1 MLNESSTRT
10 GLANAWRSAFRSRA
24 ATRFALFWMAVSMIA
39 AATVVSGAG
48 LGRARPDQHSDATL
62 LRRVTYLEHGPGSA
76 RTTPVTAR
84 ATAVSAGGRCKTTA
98 KAGFVPHQIAIRGV
112 VRRAPVLAVGR
123 RAGDVPGTPPVNSY
137 GKRVFAWDA
146 PGVRPGS
153 RRGNVLVNAHTW
165 PDGSALGN
173 RLLGRL
179 YGGAVVRVVGSSKQA
194 CYRVTQRLYVPADR
208 APLGR
213 IYNAYGSS
221 HLVIIV
227 CSGRRL
233 GPGRWSH
240 RTVWFANPVA
250 QG

>member
-1 MLNESSTRT
+1 MLNDSSTRT
-10 GLANAWRSAFRSRA
+10 DLATVWRSAFRSRA
-24 ATRFALFWMAVSMIA
+24 ATRFALFWMAVSLIA
-39 AATVVSGAG
+39 AVTVVSGG
-48 LGRARPDQHSDATL
+48 GFGRARPDRHADAVS
-62 LRRVTYLEHGPGSA
+62 LRPVTYLERGSGSTP
-76 RTTPVTAR
+76 TTSNAAR
-84 ATAVSAGGRCKTTA
+84 AGAVSGGGRCKTTA
-98 KAGFVPHQIAIRGV
+98 KVGFVPRLIAIRGV

-153 RRGNVLVNAHTW
+153 HRGNVLVNAHTW

-179 YGGAVVRVVGSSKQA
+179 YGGAVIRVAGSTKQV
-194 CYRVTQRLYVPADR
+194 CYRVTQRLEVRADR
-208 APLGR
+208 APLRR
-213 IYNAYGSS
+213 IYNAYGQP

-233 GPGRWSH
+233 GPGHWSH
-240 RTVWFANPVA
+240 RTVWFADPL
-250 QG
+250 